1 MKKLKDFDFKEK
13 NVLVRCDFN
22 VPISDKGK
30 ILDDFRIKMA
40 LPTIDYLRKQK
51 ARIILISHLETKE
64 KTISL
69 KPIVSRLGELLKQ
82 EVKFL
87 SDYLTENAQ
96 EEIKK
101 VPLGQVILLEN
112 LRFQT
117 GEERNDKEFA
127 RKLAKL
133 GDIFINEA
141 FSCSHR
147 SHASIVGIPKYLPKA
162 AGILL
167 DKEVKTLSGVL
178 KNPKRSFVVI
188 IGGIKIETKIK
199 AILNILKIAD
209 HLLLGSKIGEA
220 IFAQKG
226 ILLGRNF
233 PEEKLIE
240 KIDLTNPKI
249 HLPLDGV
256 IGLRDSR
263 EEYSRKGG
271 IGTLRK
277 EEEVFDI
284 GPETIRVFKRVIK
297 EAETILW
304 SGPLGMYEDKRFEV
318 GTREI
323 ADTIVRNY
331 SAFKIAGGGET
342 VSALNKFG
350 LTEKFDFLSTGGGAT
365 LEFLAG
371 EKLPGIEALR

>member
-87 SDYLTENAQ
+87 PDYLTENAQ